1 MRNQESWTHHPCVK
15 VVVVFAGLLAL
26 NLNNWATSDDGSDLP
41 AKQTRPLSVAKEL
54 ALANDY
60 LFGRGVVQDSK
71 LSSYWLQKAAN
82 AGDPEAQMEM
92 GYFCEV
98 GIGTA
103 KNMEAAARW
112 YARAAHG
119 GHAEAKASLG
129 VLYFWGTGVPEDREM
144 AARLFREA
152 AEKGV
157 GIAAYQLGYMYA
169 IGAGVPRDTASAE
182 HWYAMG
188 AKQHNPQAEYQLG
201 LQFLGGSDHKV
212 DLRKSEDLLRS
223 SAESGFVPAMYE
235 LGLLLTRHPELA
247 KSPGE
252 ARQFLDESAKAGL
265 WKASEELGVLAR
277 DGNGMPRDDK
287 AAYFRFRVAALQ
299 GGTEARENVQ
309 SDLERLT
316 AQLDPTVTSALDSE
330 AQAWYETHR
339 VVLAFLYKKGGPGN
353 YPVSAL
359 AGPKENEHQ
368 LQLLSTKPAGQAID
382 RGIQTADS
390 IAK

>member
-1 MRNQESWTHHPCVK
+1 MRDQESWAHPPCVK
-15 VVVVFAGLLAL
+15 AVVVFAGLLAL
-26 NLNNWATSDDGSDLP
+26 SPNIWAISDDGSDLP
-41 AKQTRPLSVAKEL
+41 AKQTHPLSVAKEL

-60 LFGRGVVQDSK
+60 LFGRGVMQDSK
-71 LSSYWLQKAAN
+71 LSAYWLEKAAN

-98 GIGTA
+98 GIGVA

-112 YARAAHG
+112 YALAAHG
-119 GHAEAKASLG
+119 GHAGAKASLG

-144 AARLFREA
+144 AARLLREA

-169 IGAGVPRDTASAE
+169 VGTGVPRDTASAE
-182 HWYAMG
+182 HWYAVG

-201 LQFLGGSDHKV
+201 LQFLDGSEHKV
-212 DLRKSEDLLRS
+212 DLRKSEGLLRS

-235 LGLLLTRHPELA
+235 LGLLLTRHPDLA

-299 GGTEARENVQ
+299 GGADARKNVE
-309 SDLERLT
+309 SDLERLA
-316 AQLDPTVTSALDSE
+316 AQLDPAVASVLESE
-330 AQAWYETHR
+330 AQAWYEEHKI
-339 VVLAFLYKKGGPGN
+339 VLTFVYKKDGPGN

-368 LQLLSTKPAGQAID
+368 LQLLSTRPAGQAIY

-390 IAK
+390 NAK